1 MIQENQNGHD
11 EIAQRL
17 KDTERVKT
25 ALKKA
30 ARDAVQQHARAGRKI
45 AIWRDGQV
53 VWEEAE
59 KE

>member
-1 MIQENQNGHD
+1 MSQDNQNGHN

-17 KDTERVKT
+17 KDTERLKIV
-25 ALKKA
+25 LKKA
-30 ARDAVQQHARAGRKI
+30 AREAVQQHARAGRKI
-45 AIWRDGQV
+45 AVWRDGQV